1 MSFRRILIGLLTV
14 WLGLM
19 GIAFGMLFLLCVS
32 LYLIWQGLSVSVIV
46 FGLLCLSCFV
56 LAGIVLWR
64 GASKEKPK
72 LMDAEPL
79 CLSESDGQLYDIP
92 SRFRDVAVRRKQ

>member
-1 MSFRRILIGLLTV
+1 MSFRRILIGLLTL

-32 LYLIWQGLSVSVIV
+32 LYLIWQGLSISVIV

-56 LAGIVLWR
+56 LAGMVLWR
-64 GASKEKPK
+64 SASKEKSK
-72 LMDAEPL
+72 LMEAEPL
-79 CLSESDGQLYDIP
+79 YLSESDGHLHDTP
-92 SRFRDVAVRRKQ
+92 GRFRDVTGHRKQ